1 MRCTLIE
8 QPRPFI
14 NLRLLPSE
22 LPIIVELPMTIT
34 T

>member
-14 NLRLLPSE
+14 NLCLFPSE
-22 LPIIVELPMTIT
+22 LPVIVELPMAIT
-34 T
+34 A